1 METSNMKEVSLEVFE
16 KQTDIRDALKD
27 FLEVLDSGIGKYKG
41 FVFDSIKEEKGRKH
55 CGIEIEVD
63 DYFEIIFPKDS
74 SNENNYSS
82 TFLQIV
88 ANSNKDFKYLLIH
101 LPNDAIKKAVYEKYQ
116 KNGVV
121 ETLVEIHNIQNYQL
135 VYDVVACKNQEEVI
149 SVLDIVKNNLGIE
162 DEKPKK
168 LKPIINDV
176 TTLTINEKDVD
187 FQIRSFKQD
196 NEHYV
201 VNSNDDTVFVVRQ
214 NNEGQYIVVAG
225 GDVLQKFLDTYN
237 DDSGVDVIYLR
248 GNKQDIDNCY
258 ASLRIK
264 EEDAIQK
271 LEIALNDIVTIIG

>member
-1 METSNMKEVSLEVFE
+1 
-16 KQTDIRDALKD
+16 
-27 FLEVLDSGIGKYKG
+27 
-41 FVFDSIKEEKGRKH
+41 
-55 CGIEIEVD
+55 
-63 DYFEIIFPKDS
+63 
-74 SNENNYSS
+74 
-82 TFLQIV
+82 
-88 ANSNKDFKYLLIH
+88 
-101 LPNDAIKKAVYEKYQ
+101 
-116 KNGVV
+116 
-121 ETLVEIHNIQNYQL
+121 
-135 VYDVVACKNQEEVI
+135 
-149 SVLDIVKNNLGIE
+149 LDIVKNNLGIE